1 MKKYLIL
8 ILFSFAL
15 ISCGKS
21 DDKTHSKNESVKTET
36 HDHHDHEGH
45 DHSTENTNK
54 EAPHEHKNMDFGNG
68 AYGLVQIDESNAI
81 STNEFVKIMSEN
93 DKFEGKVEGTID
105 AVCQSAGCWVNVKK
119 DDGTTFL
126 VKFNKHF
133 AIPKDLAGKKIYF
146 QGTAENEEISV
157 EELKHFA
164 EDEGLS
170 QEEIDKITTPE
181 TKIKFKA
188 DGVLVK

>member
-1 MKKYLIL
+1 MKKYFIL
-8 ILFSFAL
+8 LLFSFAL

-21 DDKTHSKNESVKTET
+21 DDKTNYNNESVKKET
-36 HDHHDHEGH
+36 YERHD
-45 DHSTENTNK
+45 NTSESPKK
-54 EAPHEHKNMDFGNG
+54 EEPHEHQKMEFGNG
-68 AYGLVQIDESNAI
+68 AYGLVQIDETNVI
-81 STNEFVKIMSEN
+81 STNDFIKYMSEN

-105 AVCQSAGCWVNVKK
+105 VVCQSAGCWVNVKK

-133 AIPKDLAGKKIYF
+133 SIPKGVAGKKIYF
-146 QGTAENEEISV
+146 QGTAENEVISI

-170 QEEIDKITTPE
+170 QTEIDKITEPE